1 MGKIKLLIKYIVY
14 RLRRRGR
21 RGHGIHS
28 PFLFGFNRDVLNSSI
43 QYQEY
48 RKIDDYRKSL
58 GIDKRSITVT
68 DHGAGS
74 AIFSSESR
82 RVCDILRVSASS
94 VKTGR
99 LLFRLAKYLNPENT
113 IEMGTSLGF
122 GTMCLATGSP
132 KGKIYSL
139 EACANQ
145 LEVAGRYLGRAGVNN
160 VELVRGDFSESLP
173 RLMKKMHH
181 IDLAYFDGDHRKE
194 SLLWQYNVCRDK
206 ATDSSIFVLGD
217 IHWSPGMEEAWR
229 IISSEPEVTLS
240 VDLFWCGLLFFRK
253 GMAKQHHILFS

>member
-1 MGKIKLLIKYIVY
+1 M
-14 RLRRRGR
+14 
-21 RGHGIHS
+21 
-28 PFLFGFNRDVLNSSI
+28 
-43 QYQEY
+43 
-48 RKIDDYRKSL
+48 
-58 GIDKRSITVT
+58 
-68 DHGAGS
+68 
-74 AIFSSESR
+74 
-82 RVCDILRVSASS
+82 
-94 VKTGR
+94 
-99 LLFRLAKYLNPENT
+99 FRLAKYLNPENT